1 MALRTITGTLVAW
14 GSAEENQQG
23 AALYTYLRFETRDG
37 NDGYCEAVFVVPE
50 LASLLR
56 GNGDQTFYL
65 AEVRLPRALGSK
77 KHHVLYAIRRQGRT
91 AEAIAHTQ
99 SLLAQQKVAALQLF
113 FYGTFALV
121 LGGLGVL
128 LWIWGLR
135 LLTVGLPIRE
145 MRQALHRPTPLPA
158 QG

>member
-14 GSAEENQQG
+14 GCSEENQQG
-23 AALYTYLRFETRDG
+23 AALYTYLRFETHDG
-37 NDGYCEAVFVVPE
+37 NGGYCEAVFVVPE

-56 GNGDQTFYL
+56 GGARTFYL

-77 KHHVLYAIRRQGRT
+77 KHHVIYAIRRQDRIT
-91 AEAIAHTQ
+91 DAIECTQ
-99 SLLAQQKVAALQLF
+99 RLLAQQKVAALQLF

-135 LLTVGLPIRE
+135 LLAVRLPVGS
-145 MRQALHRPTPLPA
+145 MRQEIRRPIPPPIV
-158 QG
+158 G

>member
-1 MALRTITGTLVAW
+1 MALRTITGTLAAW

-23 AALYTYLRFETRDG
+23 AALYTYLRFETLDNSSR
-37 NDGYCEAVFVVPE
+37 YCEAVFVVPE

-56 GNGDQTFYL
+56 AGCDQTFYL

-77 KHHVLYAIRRQGRT
+77 KHHMLYAICRQDRT
-91 AEAIAHTQ
+91 AEAIERTQ
-99 SLLAQQKVAALQLF
+99 CLLAQQKVAALQLF
-113 FYGTFALV
+113 FYGTFALA
-121 LGGLGVL
+121 LGGLGVF

-135 LLTVGLPIRE
+135 LLAVSLPIHE
-145 MRQALHRPTPLPA
+145 MRQALQRPTPLPA